1 MGIVHELDK
10 GLPALQRIFK
20 RQIVQAF
27 TLARPSNSFHTDSV
41 LKATMLEGKM
51 VSFVWGAM
59 AYSYATTNVA
69 R

>member
-41 LKATMLEGKM
+41 LKATML
-51 VSFVWGAM
+51 
-59 AYSYATTNVA
+59 
-69 R
+69 